1 MINKQYKYSEL
12 TSKIIGSAI
21 KAHKILG
28 NGLQEV
34 AYQRALEIEIHLIN
48 PSFSR
53 EHAMPIFYRDQQIGT
68 RRVYFLHSAKMSNQF
83 PYL

>member
-1 MINKQYKYSEL
+1 MALNKKYMINKQYKYSEL

-21 KAHKILG
+21 KVHKILG

-68 RRVYFLHSAKMSNQF
+68 RRVYFLHSAK
-83 PYL
+83 